1 MPQRNYHQNCA
12 LARASDLLGE
22 RWTLLIVRDLLIA
35 PRRFGELEA
44 RLKGM
49 GTNLLA
55 KRLKD
60 MISAGLITRGGARS
74 PYGLTEMGQALEPA
88 LLPLIHWS
96 LNWVKQGSDR
106 ENLHF
111 PDWDLL
117 ALKSLFVPD
126 PKMRTP
132 LVALFE
138 TRDWTAWIKIDR
150 QGYAFGLGRPDLAPD
165 VLFRGTI
172 PILRT
177 PDRALSGMN
186 SAMKEK
192 ARQLLACFPII
203 QDFVGFRFS
212 PVEI

>member
-1 MPQRNYHQNCA
+1 MPERNYNQNCA

-60 MISAGLITRGGARS
+60 MISAGLITGGGARS
-74 PYGLTEMGQALEPA
+74 PYGLTEMGRALEPMM
-88 LLPLIHWS
+88 LHLIRWS
-96 LNWVKQGSDR
+96 LSWVKVGSAS
-106 ENLHF
+106 ESLHF

-117 ALKSLFVPD
+117 ALKSLFVPN
-126 PKMRTP
+126 PKMRNP

-138 TRDWTAWIKIDR
+138 ASDWTAWIKVDR
-150 QGYAFGLGRPDLAPD
+150 QSYAFGLGKPDLAPD
-165 VLFRGTI
+165 VLFRCTI
-172 PILRT
+172 PVLRT

-186 SAMKEK
+186 PAMKEK
-192 ARQLLACFPII
+192 ARQLLACFPI
-203 QDFVGFRFS
+203 
-212 PVEI
+212 P